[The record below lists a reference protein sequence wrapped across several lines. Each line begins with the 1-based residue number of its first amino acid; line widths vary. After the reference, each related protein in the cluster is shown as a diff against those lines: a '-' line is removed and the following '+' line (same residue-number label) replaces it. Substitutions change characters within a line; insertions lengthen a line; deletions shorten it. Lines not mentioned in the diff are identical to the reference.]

1 MNNNENMASWLTMDA
16 GDNELTETLKH
27 FSSKKDMQKFS
38 QNIFLFCRAG
48 GRKSAIKYSEPGVQ

>member
-1 MNNNENMASWLTMDA
+1 MASWLTMDA